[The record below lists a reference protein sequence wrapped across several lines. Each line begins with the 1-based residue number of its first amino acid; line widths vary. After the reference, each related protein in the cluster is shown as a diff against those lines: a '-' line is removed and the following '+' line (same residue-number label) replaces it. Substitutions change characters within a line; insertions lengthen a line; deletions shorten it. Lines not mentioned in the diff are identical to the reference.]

1 MEKKIILIALV
12 TLIAVAPALGS
23 GKKKIKSK
31 RTTTISMVKRGKD
44 LYRQYQCSDCH
55 SIDGQGNLDGVSL
68 DKIGKKRSREFL
80 IEQILDPEKHV
91 ENNPKAFKGDTN
103 LMPPQ
108 QLEKAEASAIVDYLK
123 TLK

>member
-1 MEKKIILIALV
+1 MARKIILIALV
-12 TLIAVAPALGS
+12 TLVATSPALGS

-31 RTTTISMVKRGKD
+31 SASANSMVKRGKD
-44 LYRQYQCSDCH
+44 LYRQYQCADCH
-55 SIDGQGNLDGVSL
+55 SIEGKGNLDGVSL
-68 DKIGKKRSREFL
+68 DKIAKKRSRAFL
-80 IEQILDPEKHV
+80 LEQILDPEKHV
-91 ENNPKAFKGDTN
+91 ENNPKAFNGDTN